1 MTADARTVRL
11 AFLAVAAVTFLCF
24 APALRNGLLSWDD
37 AGYILQ
43 NVHIHRLDLGTV
55 RWAFGEFYLNY
66 WAPLTWLSLALD
78 WAAWGPNPIGYH
90 LTNVV
95 LHALG
100 AGLFFLVAL
109 ELLRAHAR
117 TAGPSSVAARGA
129 VPTATLA
136 AILFAIH
143 PLRVES
149 VAWATERK
157 DVLSLFFGLLAV
169 LAYLRH
175 AAREPVRGGT
185 PGSVVPTLSRPYALA
200 IAFFVLSLLCK
211 TLLVTL
217 PVILLLLDWFPLRRL
232 ERGTAAA
239 LLLEKVPF
247 LVLGGL
253 TSAVA
258 MASQSAVIFTFEQ
271 IDLATRVLN
280 AFHSV
285 AAYLR
290 LTVWPLDVS
299 PFYVHPWHIERLTPK
314 YGAAIVLVILASA
327 GAVWSRRRWPML
339 PAAWLVYLV
348 ALAPFLGLTQ
358 VGPQAMAGRFTYL
371 AGLPVALSLAVG
383 VSAAFQRLAGSRS
396 RTVGLAA
403 VLAAALLAL
412 AALTVSEIS
421 FWRDDVA
428 LWTRVIELQPTTGR
442 AYYERSFAYE
452 TRGELRPALADIEE
466 ALAIARRKGY
476 RALHELYGARARI
489 LARLDELDAAVA
501 DYTTALESAGGQ
513 ARVGLLHERGAL
525 LLRQGKSDLAERD
538 LAEALGMTER
548 GGRDEAR

>member
-1 MTADARTVRL
+1 MPAAARTVRPAL
-11 AFLAVAAVTFLCF
+11 LAVAAVTFLCF
-24 APALRNGLLSWDD
+24 SPALRNGLLSWDD

-43 NVHIHRLDLGTV
+43 NTHIHRLDLATV

-78 WAAWGPNPIGYH
+78 WAAWGPNPVGYH
-90 LTNVV
+90 LTNVI
-95 LHALG
+95 LHALN
-100 AGLFFLVAL
+100 AGVVFLVAL

-117 TAGPSSVAARGA
+117 TAGPAAAPARGA
-129 VPTATLA
+129 VPTAALA
-136 AILFAIH
+136 ALLFAIH

-157 DVLSLFFGLLAV
+157 DVLALLFGLLAI

-175 AAREPVRGGT
+175 AARERPRDAPPAAPAPFGG
-185 PGSVVPTLSRPYALA
+185 LYALA
-200 IAFFVLSLLCK
+200 IASFALSLLCK

-217 PVILLLLDWFPLRRL
+217 PVILLVLDGFPLRRL
-232 ERGTAAA
+232 ERRTAAR
-239 LLLEKVPF
+239 LILEKVPF

-258 MASQSAVIFTFEQ
+258 MASQSGVIFTFEQ

-290 LTVWPLDVS
+290 LTVWPLDLS
-299 PFYVHPWHIERLTPK
+299 PFYVHPWHIEGLGAK
-314 YGAAIVLVILASA
+314 YGVAIVVVLLATA
-327 GAVWSRRRWPML
+327 GAVWARRRWPML
-339 PAAWLVYLV
+339 LAAWLVYLV

-358 VGPQAMAGRFTYL
+358 VGPQAMAGRFTYF
-371 AGLPVALSLAVG
+371 AGLPLALALAVG
-383 VSAAFQRLAGSRS
+383 VAAAAGRLAGSRPA
-396 RTVGLAA
+396 TAALAAALAA
-403 VLAAALLAL
+403 VLLAS
-412 AALTVSEIS
+412 AALTVREIS

-428 LWTRVIELQPTTGR
+428 LWSRVIELRPDTGR

-452 TRGELRPALADIEE
+452 TRGELRPALADVEQ
-466 ALAIARRKGY
+466 ALAIATRKGY

-489 LARLDELDAAVA
+489 RAGLEELDAAVA
-501 DYTTALESAGGQ
+501 DYTAALESAWGEERAQ
-513 ARVGLLHERGAL
+513 LLQERGDVL
-525 LLRQGKSDLAERD
+525 RRQGKLELAERD
-538 LAEALGMTER
+538 FAQAFGAVAP
-548 GGRDEAR
+548 GGAGEAR